1 MLSSVNLT
9 QPLRLMAEFTL
20 VQPDKSCRWSG
31 LQQQELPYSQDLNEV
46 GGLLIY
52 VCCVHLN
59 ITNITGVIL
68 ENYQL
73 IDIILFLYESLSFV
87 VF

>member
-20 VQPDKSCRWSG
+20 VQSDKSCRWSG
-31 LQQQELPYSQDLNEV
+31 LQQQELPYSQDLNGVEGPLIYV
-46 GGLLIY
+46 IY

-59 ITNITGVIL
+59 IINITRVIL

-73 IDIILFLYESLSFV
+73 IDIILFLYESLFL
-87 VF
+87 